1 VFRNT
6 VYRQEELG
14 VLRKLTSIFEKL
26 DESVVEEEYAR
37 LEG

>member
-14 VLRKLTSIFEKL
+14 VLRKPTSIFEKL
-26 DESVVEEEYAR
+26 DESVIEEEYAR